1 MTSAAAA
8 EWRVRVGDDEVT
20 ARYEPP
26 SGGEQRAVFVCGH
39 GAGGNMSDRGMR
51 GAAAALRSAGI
62 GVVRFNF
69 LYSEKRLGRPDPMPR
84 LRECTAAV
92 VQRARSELAPQSLII
107 GGRSMG
113 GRAASMMAADGFAC
127 DGLILLAYPLH
138 PAGRPEML
146 RDAHLPAITV
156 PVLCVNGTRDTLCRR
171 DLMEGVLPRVK
182 APWMMHWIEGADHG
196 FHVLKSSG
204 RTDEQVLQDVGAVA
218 RDWLD
223 RLSLRE

>member
-1 MTSAAAA
+1 
-8 EWRVRVGDDEVT
+8 
-20 ARYEPP
+20 
-26 SGGEQRAVFVCGH
+26 
-39 GAGGNMSDRGMR
+39 MSDRGMR
-51 GAAAALRSAGI
+51 GAAAALCSAGL

-69 LYSEKRLGRPDPMPR
+69 IYSEKRLGRPDPMPR

-92 VQRARSELAPQSLII
+92 VERVRSELAPRSLIV

-113 GRAASMMAADGFAC
+113 GRAASMMAADGFGC

-138 PAGRPEML
+138 PAGKTDTL
-146 RDAHLPAITV
+146 RDAHLPAIAV

-171 DLMEGVLPRVK
+171 DLMEGVLTRVK

-204 RTDEQVLQDVGAVA
+204 LTDEQVLQEVGAVA

-223 RLSLRE
+223 GLSLRE

>member
-1 MTSAAAA
+1 
-8 EWRVRVGDDEVT
+8 
-20 ARYEPP
+20 
-26 SGGEQRAVFVCGH
+26 
-39 GAGGNMSDRGMR
+39 
-51 GAAAALRSAGI
+51 
-62 GVVRFNF
+62 
-69 LYSEKRLGRPDPMPR
+69 
-84 LRECTAAV
+84 
-92 VQRARSELAPQSLII
+92 
-107 GGRSMG
+107 
-113 GRAASMMAADGFAC
+113 MMAADGFAC

-156 PVLCVNGTRDTLCRR
+156 PVLCVSGTRDTLCRR
-171 DLMEGVLPRVK
+171 DLMEGVLQRVK

-204 RTDEQVLQDVGAVA
+204 LTDEQVLQEVGAVA